1 MSKLFKWLALI
12 LVLIAIYWW
21 LTAKNPIHVDVVYA
35 DNGVV
40 EATVANTKAGTIT
53 ACNRARMSLPIGG
66 QIAAIPV
73 KEGQVVEQ
81 GQLLLSLWNKD
92 KKARLNEVKA
102 ILLTSEKYQQRA
114 CIVAKNSLKNA
125 QRQKTL
131 LKQKLT
137 SQEVLDS
144 AIATSQANQASC
156 EAAFADVEGKHAM
169 VNTIIANIEQTYLH
183 APFKGTI
190 AEITGEVGEYTM
202 PSPPGVP
209 TPPAVD
215 LLTHDCHFIEAPIDE
230 VDAADL
236 VVGQPVRISLDAF
249 RGEDINGTLRRIAP
263 YVQDYE
269 KQARTVTIEVDLNKH
284 REPHLLAGYS
294 ADVEVILARK
304 ENVLRLASDLIINDE
319 YVLVLNANNV
329 IEQRDV
335 TLGISN
341 WQYSEILSGINKT
354 DKIISS
360 VGLTGV
366 KVGVLAQDND
376 SRD

>member
-1 MSKLFKWLALI
+1 MSKLFKWFALI
-12 LVLIAIYWW
+12 FAFICVFWW
-21 LTAKNPIHVDVVYA
+21 LSTEKPIAVDVVYA
-35 DNGVV
+35 DKGIV
-40 EATVANTKAGTIT
+40 EATVANTRAGTIT
-53 ACNRARMSLPIGG
+53 ACYRARMSLPIGG
-66 QIAAIPV
+66 QIAEIPV
-73 KEGQVVEQ
+73 KEGQIVEQ

-92 KKARLNEVKA
+92 KQAKLNEAKA
-102 ILLTSEKYQQRA
+102 ILLTSQKYQQRA
-114 CIVAKNSLKNA
+114 CIVAENSLKDA

-156 EAAFADVEGKHAM
+156 EAAIADVEGKHAM
-169 VNTIIANIEQTYLH
+169 VNTVIATIEQTYLH

-215 LLTHDCHFIEAPIDE
+215 LLTHDCHYVQAPIDE

-236 VVGQPVRISLDAF
+236 VIGQPVRISLDAF
-249 RGEDINGTLRRIAP
+249 RGDEIAGTLRRIAP

-269 KQARTVTIEVDLNKH
+269 KQARTVTIEVDLNEH
-284 REPHLLAGYS
+284 RDPHFLAGYS
-294 ADVEVILARK
+294 ADVEVILDRK
-304 ENVLRLASDLIINDE
+304 ENVLRLPTDLIINDE
-319 YVLVLNANNV
+319 YVLILNDNDT
-329 IEQRDV
+329 IEQRPV

-341 WQYSEILSGINKT
+341 WQYSEILSGISAT
-354 DKIISS
+354 ERVISS
-360 VGLTGV
+360 VGLSGV
-366 KVGVLAQDND
+366 TAGVLAQDSNSID
-376 SRD
+376 